1 MNDYSNEYGKSWK
14 EINTA
19 INNSKK
25 PSNKKPIIIALSS
38 ILVVISLSSVLY
50 FKSNNENNIKSE
62 NIKELKILQFIK
74 AII

>member
-1 MNDYSNEYGKSWK
+1 MNDYSNEYGKSWE